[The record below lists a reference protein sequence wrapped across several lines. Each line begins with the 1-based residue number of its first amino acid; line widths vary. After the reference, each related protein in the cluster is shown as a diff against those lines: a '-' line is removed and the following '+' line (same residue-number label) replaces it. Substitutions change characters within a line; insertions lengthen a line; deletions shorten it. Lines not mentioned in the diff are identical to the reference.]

1 MPSTLCPAERQRGI
15 PRRLFV
21 PTKPGSI
28 LRTGGQRNVTR
39 GGRDGMLAR
48 LKRYDDN
55 YFVEKP
61 LRGDAGAW
69 PKAGPHNVLGNPAH
83 TGRGVEAAI
92 GAGHPRHAA
101 KNPGFTRGQPSA
113 RSADGSVYYL
123 RWGGYGGARL
133 RRVSQRRL
141 TLFRP
146 PVGGR
151 ALPPS
156 PRDQPPVRSTPCRAS
171 RSRRI
176 KKSIGL

>member
-1 MPSTLCPAERQRGI
+1 
-15 PRRLFV
+15 
-21 PTKPGSI
+21 
-28 LRTGGQRNVTR
+28 
-39 GGRDGMLAR
+39 MLAR

-113 RSADGSVYYL
+113 RSADSSVYYL

-146 PVGGR
+146 RLGVARCLPVLGISC
-151 ALPPS
+151 L
-156 PRDQPPVRSTPCRAS
+156 RDRHHAAP
-171 RSRRI
+171 
-176 KKSIGL
+176 